1 MICRVITTPQANR
14 QFEKLDRQFQDRV
27 RRAIEALADNPR
39 PMSCVKLSGPE
50 GWYRIRVGD
59 YRIIYDIQD
68 RHLVVIVIRIG
79 HRREVYRF

>member
-1 MICRVITTPQANR
+1 MSCRVITTPQANR

-39 PMSCVKLSGPE
+39 PMGCVKLSGPE

-68 RHLVVIVIRIG
+68 RQLVVIVIRIG
-79 HRREVYRF
+79 HRREVYR